1 MKNIFK
7 YLLSFSLT
15 LILLVSTL
23 QFSIYKMECLMTG
36 STQISLSDFDDCNK
50 RSSDISISKKC
61 CEFGSLTF
69 DFDYQTD
76 VNSKEFKLIVAA
88 FGSPLQN
95 TTTSKKVIPKNDFN
109 CYTNLPPPSGYEL
122 IKVVQV
128 FRI

>member
-1 MKNIFK
+1 
-7 YLLSFSLT
+7 
-15 LILLVSTL
+15 
-23 QFSIYKMECLMTG
+23 MECLMSG

-50 RSSDISISKKC
+50 RSSNNSIAKKC

-76 VNSKEFKLIVAA
+76 LHSKEFKIIAVA
-88 FGSPLQN
+88 FRTPLQN
-95 TTTSKKVIPKNDFN
+95 TIARQKVIPQNDFN

-122 IKVVQV
+122 IKAVQV